1 MKTLAAKLPLHLTPE
16 TLLRANRVLPV
27 LLTLLL
33 VIGCSYLLSQI
44 TWALIPDS
52 TSPLPVQNQR
62 FDAANA
68 QQQRTDYS
76 HISQAHLFGI
86 YQQSAASPQTQDAP
100 DTRLNLVLKGVLAAE
115 PMSKASVI
123 ISLGKNG
130 KEDMY
135 SIGDQVAS
143 ATLKEIYAD
152 RVILQRSGQLET
164 LRMPEEFNDDFIT
177 SSPANDL
184 PEQDNT
190 QIDTSSPGAA
200 LSDIREE
207 ILKNPTSFGKYAIPI
222 PHKENGRI
230 VGYRLSPQGDRTLF
244 DVVGLDPNDVI
255 VAVNGVQLDDPAEGL
270 KALRELQSASQ
281 VNITVLRNGAEIPL
295 QFDIP

>member
-16 TLLRANRVLPV
+16 TLLRANRILPV

-33 VIGCSYLLSQI
+33 VIGCSYLLSKI
-44 TWALIPDS
+44 TWALIPDDN
-52 TSPLPVQNQR
+52 PALPMQNQGM
-62 FDAANA
+62 DTANT

-100 DTRLNLVLKGVLAAE
+100 DTRLNLVLKGVLSAE

-177 SSPANDL
+177 SSPSNDL
-184 PEQDNT
+184 PDQGNT

-207 ILKNPTSFGKYAIPI
+207 ILKNPTSFGKYAIPV
-222 PHKENGRI
+222 PYKENGRI
-230 VGYRLSPQGDRTLF
+230 VGYRLAPQGDNTLF
-244 DVVGLDPNDVI
+244 DVVGLDPDDVI
-255 VAVNGVQLDDPAEGL
+255 VAVNGVKLDDPAEGL

>member
-1 MKTLAAKLPLHLTPE
+1 MKTLAAKLPFHLTPE
-16 TLLRANRVLPV
+16 TLVRANRILPV
-27 LLTLLL
+27 MLTLLL
-33 VIGCSYLLSQI
+33 VVGCSYLLSQI
-44 TWALIPDS
+44 TWALIPDD
-52 TSPLPVQNQR
+52 TSAQPVQNQR
-62 FDAANA
+62 INPAAVP
-68 QQQRTDYS
+68 QHTDYS
-76 HISQAHLFGI
+76 HISKAHLFGL
-86 YQQSAASPQTQDAP
+86 YQQSASSPKTQDAP
-100 DTRLNLVLKGVLAAE
+100 DTRLNLVLKGVLSAE

-164 LRMPEEFNDDFIT
+164 LRMPDEYNDDFIT
-177 SSPANDL
+177 SSPANDM
-184 PEQDNT
+184 PDQGST

-207 ILKNPTSFGKYAIPI
+207 ILKNPTSFGKYAIPV
-222 PHKENGRI
+222 PYKENGRV

-255 VAVNGVQLDDPAEGL
+255 VAVNGIKLDDPAEGL
-270 KALRELQSASQ
+270 KALRELQSTNQ
-281 VNITVLRNGAEIPL
+281 VNITVLRNGAELPL

>member
-16 TLLRANRVLPV
+16 TLARANRFLPV

-33 VIGCSYLLSQI
+33 VIGCSYLLSKI
-44 TWALIPDS
+44 TWALIPDNTS
-52 TSPLPVQNQR
+52 TLPVQNPR
-62 FDAANA
+62 VDTANA

-86 YQQSAASPQTQDAP
+86 YQQSTASPQTQDAP
-100 DTRLNLVLKGVLAAE
+100 DTRLNLVLKGVLSAD

-184 PEQDNT
+184 PDQDNT
-190 QIDTSSPGAA
+190 QIDTSTPGAA

-207 ILKNPTSFGKYAIPI
+207 ILKNPTSFGKYAIPV
-222 PHKENGRI
+222 PFKENGRI
-230 VGYRLSPQGDRTLF
+230 VGYRLTPQGDSTLF

>member
-16 TLLRANRVLPV
+16 TLLRANRFLPV

-33 VIGCSYLLSQI
+33 VIGCSYLLSKI
-44 TWALIPDS
+44 TWALIPDDS
-52 TSPLPVQNQR
+52 SALPVQNQR
-62 FDAANA
+62 TDPTAA
-68 QQQRTDYS
+68 QPQRTDYS

-86 YQQSAASPQTQDAP
+86 YQQSAAAPQTQDAP
-100 DTRLNLVLKGVLAAE
+100 DTRLNLVLKGVLSTD

-164 LRMPEEFNDDFIT
+164 LRMPDEFNDDFIT
-177 SSPANDL
+177 SL
-184 PEQDNT
+184 PDSELPDGGDA

-207 ILKNPTSFGKYAIPI
+207 ILKSPTSFGKYAIPV
-222 PHKENGRI
+222 PYKENGRI
-230 VGYRLSPQGDRTLF
+230 VGYRLTPQGDRTLF
-244 DVVGLDPNDVI
+244 DVVGLDPNDII

>member
-1 MKTLAAKLPLHLTPE
+1 MKTLATKLPLHLTPE
-16 TLLRANRVLPV
+16 TLARANRFVPV
-27 LLTLLL
+27 LITLLL
-33 VIGCSYLLSQI
+33 VVGCSYLLSQI
-44 TWALIPDS
+44 TWALIPDDNS
-52 TSPLPVQNQR
+52 ALPMQSQR
-62 FDAANA
+62 AQPTTA

-86 YQQSAASPQTQDAP
+86 YQQSAATPQAQDAP
-100 DTRLNLVLKGVLAAE
+100 ETRLNLVLKGVLAAE

-130 KEDMY
+130 KEDIY

-164 LRMPEEFNDDFIT
+164 LRMPDEYNDDFIT
-177 SSPANDL
+177 SSPSSQLLD
-184 PEQDNT
+184 EGDT

-200 LSDIREE
+200 LSDIRQE
-207 ILKNPTSFGKYAIPI
+207 ILKNPTSFGKYAIPV
-222 PHKENGRI
+222 PYKQNGRI
-230 VGYRLSPQGDRTLF
+230 IGYRLRPQGDRTLF

-281 VNITVLRNGAEIPL
+281 VNITVLRNGAEMPL

>member
-1 MKTLAAKLPLHLTPE
+1 MNTLSTKLPLHLTPE
-16 TLLRANRVLPV
+16 TLARANRFLPV
-27 LLTLLL
+27 FATLLL

-44 TWALIPDS
+44 TWALIPDDSSALPPGQRTQPS
-52 TSPLPVQNQR
+52 T
-62 FDAANA
+62 A

-86 YQQSAASPQTQDAP
+86 YQQSAATPQTQDAP

-152 RVILQRSGQLET
+152 RVILQRSGKLET
-164 LRMPEEFNDDFIT
+164 LRMPDEYNDDFIT
-177 SSPANDL
+177 SSPNSQL
-184 PEQDNT
+184 PDEGDT
-190 QIDTSSPGAA
+190 RIDTSSPGAA
-200 LSDIREE
+200 LSDIRQE
-207 ILKNPTSFGKYAIPI
+207 ILKNPTSFGKYAIPV
-222 PHKENGRI
+222 PYKQNGRI
-230 VGYRLSPQGDRTLF
+230 IGYQLRPQGDRTLF

-281 VNITVLRNGAEIPL
+281 VNITVLRNGAEMPL

>member
-16 TLLRANRVLPV
+16 TLLRANRFLPA

-33 VIGCSYLLSQI
+33 VIGCSYLLSKI
-44 TWALIPDS
+44 TWALIPDNS
-52 TSPLPVQNQR
+52 SALSAQKQR
-62 FDAANA
+62 INPSAA
-68 QQQRTDYS
+68 QPQRTDYS

-86 YQQSAASPQTQDAP
+86 YQQSAAAPQTQDAP
-100 DTRLNLVLKGVLAAE
+100 DTRLNLVLKGVLSAD

-164 LRMPEEFNDDFIT
+164 LRMPDEFNDDFIT
-177 SSPANDL
+177 SLPDSQLPDGNDA
-184 PEQDNT
+184 

-207 ILKNPTSFGKYAIPI
+207 ILKSPTSFGKYAIPV
-222 PHKENGRI
+222 PYKENGRI
-230 VGYRLSPQGDRTLF
+230 VGYRLTPQGDRTLF

>member
-1 MKTLAAKLPLHLTPE
+1 MKTLAAKLPLYLSPE
-16 TLLRANRVLPV
+16 TLLRANRFLPV

-33 VIGCSYLLSQI
+33 VIGCSYLLSKI
-44 TWALIPDS
+44 TWALIPDDS
-52 TSPLPVQNQR
+52 SALPVQKQR
-62 FDAANA
+62 TDPTAA
-68 QQQRTDYS
+68 QPQHTDYS

-86 YQQSAASPQTQDAP
+86 YQQSAAAPQTQDAP
-100 DTRLNLVLKGVLAAE
+100 DTRLNLVLKGVLSTD

-164 LRMPEEFNDDFIT
+164 LRMPDEFNDDFIT
-177 SSPANDL
+177 SL
-184 PEQDNT
+184 PDSELPDGSDA

-207 ILKNPTSFGKYAIPI
+207 ILKSPTSFGKYAIPV
-222 PHKENGRI
+222 PYKENGRI
-230 VGYRLSPQGDRTLF
+230 VGYRLTPQGDRTLF

-270 KALRELQSASQ
+270 KALRELQNASQ

>member
-16 TLLRANRVLPV
+16 TLIRANRYLPV
-27 LLTLLL
+27 ILTLLL

-44 TWALIPDS
+44 TWALIPDDNS
-52 TSPLPVQNQR
+52 ALPTQNQR
-62 FDAANA
+62 MDAATA
-68 QQQRTDYS
+68 QDSRTDYN

-86 YQQSAASPQTQDAP
+86 YQQGTASPQTQDAP
-100 DTRLNLVLKGVLAAE
+100 DTRLNLVLKGVLSAE
-115 PMSKASVI
+115 PMNKASVI

-143 ATLKEIYAD
+143 AAIKEIYAD

-164 LRMPEEFNDDFIT
+164 LRMPEEFNDEFIT
-177 SSPANDL
+177 SSPGSDL
-184 PEQDNT
+184 PDQAST

-200 LSDIREE
+200 LSDIRQE
-207 ILKNPTSFGKYAIPI
+207 ILQNPTSFGKYAIPV
-222 PHKENGRI
+222 PFKENGRI
-230 VGYRLSPQGDRTLF
+230 VGYRLTPQGDRTLF
-244 DVVGLDPNDVI
+244 DVVGLDPQDVI
-255 VAVNGVQLDDPAEGL
+255 IAVNGVKLDDPAEGL
-270 KALRELQSASQ
+270 KALRELQSATQ

>member
-1 MKTLAAKLPLHLTPE
+1 MKTLATRLPLNLNPE
-16 TLLRANRVLPV
+16 TLARAKRFLPV

-33 VIGCSYLLSQI
+33 VTGCSYLLSKI
-44 TWALIPDS
+44 TWALIPDDS
-52 TSPLPVQNQR
+52 SALPMQNQR
-62 FDAANA
+62 INPATA

-76 HISQAHLFGI
+76 HISKAHLFGI
-86 YQQSAASPQTQDAP
+86 YQQGATTPQTQDAP
-100 DTRLNLVLKGVLAAE
+100 DTRLNLVLKGVLSAE

-143 ATLKEIYAD
+143 ATLKEIYTD

-164 LRMPEEFNDDFIT
+164 LRMPDEYNDDFIT
-177 SSPANDL
+177 SSPSDQ
-184 PEQDNT
+184 PDQGT

-200 LSDIREE
+200 LSDIRQE
-207 ILKNPTSFGKYAIPI
+207 ILKNPTSFGKYAIPV
-222 PHKENGRI
+222 PYKQNGRI
-230 VGYRLSPQGDRTLF
+230 VGYRLRPQGDRTLF

-270 KALRELQSASQ
+270 KALRELQSATQ
-281 VNITVLRNGAEIPL
+281 VNITVLRNGAELPL

>member
-1 MKTLAAKLPLHLTPE
+1 MKTLATKLPLHLTPE
-16 TLLRANRVLPV
+16 TLLRANRFLPV

-44 TWALIPDS
+44 TWALIPDDS
-52 TSPLPVQNQR
+52 SALPMPTQR
-62 FDAANA
+62 VNPAAA
-68 QQQRTDYS
+68 QKRTDYS

-86 YQQSAASPQTQDAP
+86 YQQSAATPQTQDAP
-100 DTRLNLVLKGVLAAE
+100 DTRLNLVLKGVLSAE

-164 LRMPEEFNDDFIT
+164 LRMPDEFNDDFIT
-177 SSPANDL
+177 RSAGSEQPDDSS
-184 PEQDNT
+184 T

-207 ILKNPTSFGKYAIPI
+207 ILANPTSFGKYAIPV
-222 PHKENGRI
+222 PYKKNGRLI
-230 VGYRLSPQGDRTLF
+230 GYRLTPQGDRTLF
-244 DVVGLDPNDVI
+244 DVVGLDPQDVVI
-255 VAVNGVQLDDPAEGL
+255 AVNGVQLDDPAEGL

-281 VNITVLRNGAEIPL
+281 VNITVLRNGAELPL

>member
-1 MKTLAAKLPLHLTPE
+1 MKTLAAKLPPYLNPE
-16 TLLRANRVLPV
+16 TLARANRFLPT

-33 VIGCSYLLSQI
+33 VTGCSYLLSQM
-44 TWALIPDS
+44 TWALIPDD
-52 TSPLPVQNQR
+52 TSALPPQSQHIG
-62 FDAANA
+62 AATA

-86 YQQSAASPQTQDAP
+86 YQQSAATPQTQDAP
-100 DTRLNLVLKGVLAAE
+100 DTRLNLVLKGVLSAE

-177 SSPANDL
+177 SSPDNDL
-184 PEQDNT
+184 PEQNNT

-200 LSDIREE
+200 LSDIRKE
-207 ILKNPTSFGKYAIPI
+207 ILTNPTSFGKYAIPV
-222 PHKENGRI
+222 PYKQNGRI
-230 VGYRLSPQGDRTLF
+230 VGYRLRPQGDRTLF

-255 VAVNGVQLDDPAEGL
+255 VAVNGVKLDDPAEGL
-270 KALRELQSASQ
+270 KALRELQNATQ
-281 VNITVLRNGAEIPL
+281 VNITVLRNGAELPL